1 MLRITVLSEN
11 TAVRPGLDT
20 EDGLSVF
27 IETDRHKILMDAG
40 WNDVFLNNAA
50 RLGAPVEEAD
60 AAVLSHDHYD
70 HGQSFPLFFERM
82 AGRKYLFYLS
92 SDVLWPGYH
101 RRPEGALTS
110 TGCGLSDA
118 ELIRARVP
126 HRYVEK
132 SVFYPFADEPGVALL
147 SRFEKRCDFEPML
160 DEFVKLRG
168 GELVRDEFDHE
179 LAMALPVR
187 DGLVLLT
194 GCAHSGICNMIL
206 AAEERLGRPVVAVLG
221 GTHLKASGPERALA
235 TIDFFN
241 ERPSLKTV
249 AVCHCTGAPALQLF
263 ADHCRAYAPC
273 GAGTVLDWQ

>member
-1 MLRITVLSEN
+1 MLRITILSEN
-11 TAVRPGLDT
+11 TAVRPDLAA

-40 WNDVFLNNAA
+40 WNDVFLSNAEK
-50 RLGAPVEEAD
+50 LGVPVEEAD
-60 AAVLSHDHYD
+60 TAVLSHDHYD
-70 HGQSFPLFFERM
+70 HGQSFPLFFEHM
-82 AGRKYLFYLS
+82 AGHRYLFYLS

-101 RRPEGALTS
+101 RRPDGTLTS

-132 SVFYPFADEPGVALL
+132 SVFHPFADEPEVALL
-147 SRFEKRCDFEPML
+147 SRFEKRCGFEPVL
-160 DEFVKLRG
+160 DEFLKMRG
-168 GELVRDEFDHE
+168 GGLARDEFDHE
-179 LAMALPVR
+179 LAMALPVQ

-206 AAEERLGRPVVAVLG
+206 AAEERLGRPVTAVLG
-221 GTHLKASGPERALA
+221 GTHLKASGPERAMD
-235 TIDFFN
+235 TIRFFN
-241 ERPSLKTV
+241 DRPALKTA

-263 ADHCRAYAPC
+263 SEHCRAYTPC
-273 GAGTVLDWQ
+273 GAGTVLEWR